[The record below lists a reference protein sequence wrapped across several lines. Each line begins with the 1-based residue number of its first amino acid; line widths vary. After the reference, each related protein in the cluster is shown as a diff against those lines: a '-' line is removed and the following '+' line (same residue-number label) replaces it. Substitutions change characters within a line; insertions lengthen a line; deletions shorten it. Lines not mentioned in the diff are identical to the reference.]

1 MLDKFL
7 KLKPETVTEDNLI
20 TLNSYLLRA
29 SYMYNAL
36 GQSLIPDETYD
47 LLFNLLKK
55 AEVLNEEKGV
65 TLPYAIGVTKKVGNT
80 PVKSLERISHIHPM
94 LSLRECV

>member
-36 GQSLIPDETYD
+36 GQ
-47 LLFNLLKK
+47 
-55 AEVLNEEKGV
+55 
-65 TLPYAIGVTKKVGNT
+65 
-80 PVKSLERISHIHPM
+80 
-94 LSLRECV
+94 